1 MKINSNIKKLR
12 DLGNAVIVVEHD
24 EDTMYA
30 ADQII
35 DIGPGPGVHG
45 GKVIAQGTAEQIK
58 QIPESITGQYLSGK
72 NKYQFRKKKKVK
84 WKSNRSKRSYSK

>member
-1 MKINSNIKKLR
+1 
-12 DLGNAVIVVEHD
+12 
-24 EDTMYA
+24 MYA

-45 GKVIAQGTAEQIK
+45 GKVIAQGTEEQIK

-72 NKYQFRKKKKVK
+72 KQIPIPLQLNTIYHSTTGLCF
-84 WKSNRSKRSYSK
+84 